1 MSFTSIV
8 QEKVAPYWEGS
19 LRHPFIVQLQAGT
32 LPEEIFRYYLIQ
44 DHYYLRYFRKLHQIV
59 SDRCQD
65 QELKALMTLSA
76 TGLKD
81 GEMIVR
87 EQFFEA
93 LKITA
98 DEVQET
104 PVAPTT
110 DHYIAHKYRQLFAD
124 NPAIAA
130 AGLYPCAW
138 LYSDIGM
145 ALSQQPASPNPYYQ
159 RWIETYTKAELQDE
173 IQMTGI
179 VLNRLYASSSADDQ
193 VKMVQAFVRSS
204 QLEYHFW
211 EMAYRKEQWLRGDE
225 YDEQ

>member
-110 DHYIAHKYRQLFAD
+110 DHYIAHMYR
-124 NPAIAA
+124 
-130 AGLYPCAW
+130 
-138 LYSDIGM
+138 
-145 ALSQQPASPNPYYQ
+145 
-159 RWIETYTKAELQDE
+159 
-173 IQMTGI
+173 
-179 VLNRLYASSSADDQ
+179 
-193 VKMVQAFVRSS
+193 
-204 QLEYHFW
+204 
-211 EMAYRKEQWLRGDE
+211 
-225 YDEQ
+225 